1 MIISVDAEKA
11 FDKIQHPFMI
21 KNSPESGHRGNTA
34 QHHKNHTH
42 VNKEDRLGEG
52 TMTGWKPKKIHF
64 LVADVTWVFK
74 SFHFSSESR
83 QLTFELYV
91 YPPLPFNCA

>member
-1 MIISVDAEKA
+1 
-11 FDKIQHPFMI
+11 
-21 KNSPESGHRGNTA
+21 
-34 QHHKNHTH
+34 
-42 VNKEDRLGEG
+42 
-52 TMTGWKPKKIHF
+52 MTGWKPKKIHF

-91 YPPLPFNCA
+91 YPPLPLNVA